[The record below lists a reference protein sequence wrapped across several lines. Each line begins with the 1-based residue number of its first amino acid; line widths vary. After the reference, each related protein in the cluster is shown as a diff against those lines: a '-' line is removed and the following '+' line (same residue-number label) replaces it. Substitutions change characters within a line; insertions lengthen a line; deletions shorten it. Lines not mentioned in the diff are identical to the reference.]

1 MNKKI
6 LLSWSTGKDSAWA
19 LHRLR
24 QSGNGEIAGLMTTTT
39 GEADQGRVTIHGI
52 GLATLRAQASAAG
65 FDLRLVHLPDPCPN
79 EAYERAMETFV
90 AAARADGVTHIA
102 FGDLFLED
110 VRRYRE
116 DKLAGTGIEAI
127 FPLWGLD
134 TGALALEM
142 IASGL
147 KARIVSVDTGQ
158 LDAVFLGREFDAD
171 LLAELPASCDPCGEN
186 GEFHTFTYG
195 GPMFDCDLPL
205 KMGQER
211 HKGPFVHIEPIAT

>member
-1 MNKKI
+1 MKKKI

-24 QSGNGEIAGLMTTTT
+24 QNGDGEIAGLMTTTT
-39 GEADQGRVTIHGI
+39 GEGDQGRVTIHGI
-52 GLATLRAQASAAG
+52 GLATLHAQARAAG
-65 FDLRLVHLPDPCPN
+65 LELHLVHLPDPCTN
-79 EAYERAMETFV
+79 DAYERAMETFV
-90 AAARADGVTHIA
+90 AGARDDGITHIA

-134 TGALALEM
+134 TGVLARDM

-147 KARIVSVDTGQ
+147 KTRIVSVDTGQ
-158 LDAVFLGREFDAD
+158 LGAEFLGRAFDDD
-171 LLAELPASCDPCGEN
+171 LLAALPASCDPCGEN
-186 GEFHTFTYG
+186 GEFHTFAHA
-195 GPMFDCDLPL
+195 GPMFGHDLAL
-205 KMGQER
+205 TMGRER
-211 HKGPFVHIEPIAT
+211 RKCPFVHVEPIAT